1 MTKMLYLAAMA
12 LLGLGMTM
20 AQSTTPTSD
29 PSNSSKPAQTQNGA
43 ASNSGAADSSQTTGK
58 PSARH
63 QHQANRRQDKVPD
76 PTVRDQQS
84 STTST
89 TGASGQNSG
98 TPSTSNM
105 GTAGSNP
112 EPENTPP
119 ANRTGEQPG
128 GEPTDQ
134 QPNSSSPPSQPHLV
148 MNSTPGARAAAT
160 HSPDPGTC
168 MNPASLQT
176 SEAGG
181 TTMPSS
187 NPNCD

>member
-1 MTKMLYLAAMA
+1 MTKLVYLAAMA
-12 LLGLGMTM
+12 LLGLGLTM
-20 AQSTTPTSD
+20 AQTSTPASD
-29 PSNSSKPAQTQNGA
+29 PSNSSKPTQTQNGA
-43 ASNSGAADSSQTTGK
+43 ESNSGAADSSQTTGK

-89 TGASGQNSG
+89 TGASGQNNG
-98 TPSTSNM
+98 TPSTSNR
-105 GTAGSNP
+105 GTTGTNP

-128 GEPTDQ
+128 AEPTDQ

-148 MNSTPGARAAAT
+148 MNSSPGARAAAT

-168 MNPASLQT
+168 MNPAALD
-176 SEAGG
+176 AGANG
-181 TTMPSS
+181 ATLPPRK
-187 NPNCD
+187 PNCD